1 MARPK
6 TFDKDRALE
15 AAVNTFRKHGYEATS
30 AEMLVRAMGIGR
42 QSLYDTFG
50 DKWQLYRMAVH
61 HYSTVQTTAHIAAL
75 RGPTQAL
82 DGIKAMVDRVVQDAK
97 SPCLGVGS
105 TWEFGNERPDLEEIK
120 EAHSRVL
127 RAAIRDR
134 VVEAQAAGDIAA
146 DLKPDDVAAFLITT
160 FAGLRVAGRGGATA
174 AGLQTLA
181 DLAIRALR

>member
-75 RGPTQAL
+75 RGPARAI
-82 DGIKAMVDRVVQDAK
+82 DGIKAMVDRVAREAREPLPWRRLD
-97 SPCLGVGS
+97 LGVR
-105 TWEFGNERPDLEEIK
+105 E
-120 EAHSRVL
+120 
-127 RAAIRDR
+127 RAAGSRRD
-134 VVEAQAAGDIAA
+134 Q
-146 DLKPDDVAAFLITT
+146 
-160 FAGLRVAGRGGATA
+160 GGS
-174 AGLQTLA
+174 
-181 DLAIRALR
+181 RSRP

>member
-75 RGPTQAL
+75 RGPTRAI
-82 DGIKAMVDRVVQDAK
+82 DGIKAMVDRVVRDARAPALASARPGSSGTSGPILK
-97 SPCLGVGS
+97 RSRRLTVGS
-105 TWEFGNERPDLEEIK
+105 SGPPSGTG
-120 EAHSRVL
+120 
-127 RAAIRDR
+127 
-134 VVEAQAAGDIAA
+134 
-146 DLKPDDVAAFLITT
+146 
-160 FAGLRVAGRGGATA
+160 
-174 AGLQTLA
+174 
-181 DLAIRALR
+181 